1 MAPLPRWLATTVC
14 SPPVGSFT
22 DQLAFLFLSPC
33 PQRAVLGA
41 VDLAFVVASLAIV
54 ARRLRGG
61 GGDTGDAPEREALL
75 PKPSPSVRPFRAAV
89 LYALALGASAVFS
102 AASAVLL
109 ALALFLLPN
118 TPWRVGESALLFVH
132 FVAHAVAACTVA
144 SERGAAAAALPLHLR
159 VFWLATALGG
169 ALFSCSAAVRW
180 AYGSLLVPDDPL
192 AFVGLALSLP
202 LVYVAITSSSGLV
215 ADTCAGEPTEYTNAA
230 VPVPAPATPFDA
242 ASWFSFTTFSWINP
256 LVSKGYASDSLAA
269 DDVPTVSPGHRA
281 EASYALFESNWPT
294 QGSRHPVGVA
304 LWLSFWPR
312 VLLTATLGL
321 VRLAAMYVG
330 PSLVNQFVEFIRN
343 GGTTWE
349 GLRLVVILL
358 VGKAVQT
365 LASHHYTFQ
374 GQLMG
379 MRIRGALLTALYR
392 KSLRLSTGARRAHG
406 SGAIVNYMQVD
417 AGTVSYAMHGFHA
430 LWLMPLQIVVALAL
444 LYAYLGPAV
453 LMTLAVIT
461 AVTVITAFANKLN
474 LAYELKFLGV
484 RDSRIKAITE
494 MLNHMRVIKLQAW
507 EEKFGGKV
515 RDLRQTELG
524 WLTKIVL
531 FDCANTVVFSS
542 GPLAMTV
549 LVFGTYL
556 AAGGELDAGK
566 VFTAIAFFRMLEG
579 PMYNFPQTIVNC
591 MQAFVSLGRLDKFLS
606 DGEIDRTAM
615 QRVESSAGDSVAIK
629 VQGGVFAW
637 DVQVAGKEK
646 DGQHDHHG
654 AENGREEEGP
664 EMGTVLK
671 RIEVEVRRGELAAV
685 VGTVGSG
692 KSSLLS
698 CIMGEMHKVSGN
710 VSICGSTGCVAQTA
724 WIQNGTIQENILF
737 GQPMH
742 TERYME
748 VIRACCLEKDLE
760 MMEFRDKTEI
770 GERGINLSGGQ
781 KQRIQ
786 LARAIYQ
793 DCDIYLLDDIFS
805 AVDAHTG
812 SAIFKECLKGI
823 LKNKTVLLVTHQV
836 DFLKNV
842 DTIFVMK
849 DGVVI
854 QSGSYSQLLK
864 SCSDFSVLVDAHQ
877 SSMGVPGAGE
887 QAVHVQNTG
896 HSQATT
902 VSEKTPPVKFKSREN
917 GGTSDVA
924 PTKEA
929 GSSKL
934 IQEEEKE
941 SGRVSW
947 RVYKL
952 YITQAWGWWGV
963 VVILAVSLLSEG
975 CSMASNYWLSYETS
989 EGTIFSTS
997 AFLGVYVSIVSAS
1010 IVCEVISTLFVTFVG
1025 LKSAQA
1031 FFNKMFDS
1039 ILRAPMSFFDTTP
1052 SGRILSRA
1060 SSDQMKIDTTLV
1072 FYVGYAMSMCISVVS
1087 NIAITCQVAWPSII
1101 AVLPLLL
1108 LNIWYRNRYIA
1119 TSRELTRLQ
1128 GVTRAP
1134 VIDHFSET
1142 FLGAPTVSL
1151 PSNFIKKEF
1160 VGMSLSYGLSL
1171 NSLVY
1176 YTISISCML
1185 ENGMISVERVNQYS
1199 ALPSEAPW
1207 EVADCLP
1214 SPNWPS
1220 RGDIDIKDLKVR
1232 YRSNTPL
1239 ILKGVTVSINS
1250 GEKIGVVGRT
1260 GSGKSTLVQAL
1271 FRLVEPVEGHII
1283 IDGVNICNLG
1293 LHDLRSRFGVI
1304 PQEPVLFEGTVRS
1317 NIDPIGQSSE
1327 AEIWQALERCQLKD
1341 IVAAKPEKL
1350 DALGMFPNL
1359 KS

>member
-1142 FLGAPTVSL
+1142 FLGAPTVRCFGKEDEFYQINLDRINSNLRMSFHNYASNEWFGFRLELIGTLILSITAFLMISL

-1220 RGDIDIKDLKVR
+1220 RGDIDIKDLKFEISRDGMRRRLSSSSPRV
-1232 YRSNTPL
+1232 PL
-1239 ILKGVTVSINS
+1239 VHTCLDRGLPN
-1250 GEKIGVVGRT
+1250 
-1260 GSGKSTLVQAL
+1260 
-1271 FRLVEPVEGHII
+1271 RLW
-1283 IDGVNICNLG
+1283 
-1293 LHDLRSRFGVI
+1293 LRSPCRTAPHKRG
-1304 PQEPVLFEGTVRS
+1304 ETGGT
-1317 NIDPIGQSSE
+1317 
-1327 AEIWQALERCQLKD
+1327 
-1341 IVAAKPEKL
+1341 
-1350 DALGMFPNL
+1350 
-1359 KS
+1359 